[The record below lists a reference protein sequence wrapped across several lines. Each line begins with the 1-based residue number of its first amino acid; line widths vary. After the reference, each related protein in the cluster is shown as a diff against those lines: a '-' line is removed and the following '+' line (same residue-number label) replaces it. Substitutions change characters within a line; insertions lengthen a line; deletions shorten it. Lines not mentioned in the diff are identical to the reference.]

1 MTLAETLQERLASWK
16 PSGEGRHSWSE
27 TYAPTGWNVHL
38 TADHNDVVASLVWE
52 LTLTRVADAP
62 AGLTLKGWAG
72 QIAGRVSGLMEDL
85 KLIEVDDARQE
96 AVLRS
101 HEPTR
106 KGDLALYYEVRLYGL
121 TRAVVRRFRA
131 DTAAGTRREQVSF
144 PLTHEALAKLAGD
157 IAG

>member
-1 MTLAETLQERLASWK
+1 MTLAETLQARLASWK

-27 TYAPTGWNVHL
+27 TFPDAGWTVHL
-38 TADHNDVVASLVWE
+38 AADHNDVVGSLVWE
-52 LTLTRVADAP
+52 LTLSRTADVP
-62 AGLTLKGWAG
+62 AGLTLKAWAG
-72 QIAGRVSGLMEDL
+72 QIADRVSGLMEDL

-101 HEPTR
+101 DAPTR
-106 KGDLALYYEVRLYGL
+106 KGDVAVYYEVRLYGL
-121 TRAVVRRFRA
+121 ARAVVRRYQA

-144 PLTHEALAKLAGD
+144 PLTHEVLAKLAGD